1 MISDERFTLAA
12 DILLTPAE
20 LAPDQLQ
27 ALLGGKLAG
36 QADYADIYFQHSRH
50 EAWVLEDGLVRDASF
65 NLERGAGVRIVSGD
79 KTGFAYSDDISLDTL
94 TQAGN
99 AAAAIGRQ
107 GSSKA
112 VRVKGGRAMTERY
125 APLDPL
131 PVWSSERK
139 VAVLQEMD
147 RLARSLDPAVKEVT
161 VSLSGVQDV
170 ILVAATDGT
179 LAADVRPLVRF
190 NISVIAERNGRRE
203 RGSAGGGGRVSYQ
216 WLEQDGRMESWT
228 RDAVRQALVNLE
240 AAPAPAGAMPVV
252 LGPGWPGVLLHEAVG
267 HGLEGDFNR
276 KGTSMFA
283 SRMGQKVASD
293 LCTVVDDGT
302 LPDRRGSLTVDD
314 EGTPS
319 GYNVLIE
326 KGVLTG
332 YMQDKTNAR
341 LMGVAPTGNGR
352 RESYAHLPMPRMTNT
367 YMLPGESDP
376 EEILASLDR
385 GIYAVNFGGGQVD
398 ITSGR
403 FVFSTSEAYL
413 VEKGKIVCPVKGA
426 TLIGSGAEVMS
437 RISMVGNDLALDTGI
452 GVCGKEGQSVPVGV
466 GQPTLRVDSLT
477 VGGTA

>member
-27 ALLGGKLAG
+27 TLLGGKLAG

-112 VRVKGGRAMTERY
+112 VRVQGGRAMPERY

-283 SRMGQKVASD
+283 SQMGQKVASD